1 MSLFFLFWQ
10 TDYLSSFQGLTRCS
24 SATKIK
30 IKIQIKEL
38 KCTGRSDFWGYKGHR
53 WGCTC
58 LDVLVQ
64 TGGRFHPH
72 MWRLYSSL
80 CSFSDLRPCTW
91 MPISQGFSFLMDWV
105 FVIDRVRMPCALVML
120 NIDVCSNQRFS
131 RWTPTVW
138 TRQRCNSLIK
148 MLNVY
153 QVTMLKTFDLC
164 WREGH
169 RNTRW

>member
-10 TDYLSSFQGLTRCS
+10 TDYLWSFQGLTRCS

-53 WGCTC
+53 WGCPC
-58 LDVLVQ
+58 LDNL
-64 TGGRFHPH
+64 F
-72 MWRLYSSL
+72 

-131 RWTPTVW
+131 RWSPTVW